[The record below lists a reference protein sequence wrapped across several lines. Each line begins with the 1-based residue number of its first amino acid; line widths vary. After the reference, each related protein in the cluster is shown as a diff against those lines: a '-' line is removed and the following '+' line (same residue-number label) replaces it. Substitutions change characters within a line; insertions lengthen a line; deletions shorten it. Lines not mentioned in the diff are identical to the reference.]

1 MVRFILLSGLLI
13 IIASCAP
20 VQLPV
25 EKGISRQLADWRSRH
40 ISEVEYDL
48 DFRIPEA
55 IDKPVTAHE
64 VIRFCLQTRRNDL
77 QLDFK
82 SDSAAVSRITCNGEA
97 MPAVIKDEHIRIEK
111 KYLKTGRNVLELT
124 FTAPDQSLNRNAEFL
139 YTLFVPDRASTA
151 FPCFDQPDLKAQFRL
166 SLDVPA
172 SWQAVANGAAK
183 QIVPSGTRRQYRFA
197 RTEPLPTYLFAFS
210 AGKFDTISRT
220 RKGHRYTLYHRE
232 TDTLK
237 VKSNVEEIF
246 KLLFLSIDQIEAYT
260 GIPLPFPKYDLVAV
274 PSFQYNGMEHPG
286 AVLYRSSSLF
296 LEGMPTRQELLQ
308 RANLI
313 AHETAHMWFGDLVTM
328 PWFDEVWLK
337 EVFANFIA
345 DKVVSPLFPEFDQ
358 DLLFLLAHQYPAYGT
373 DRTGGTHPVGQEL
386 DNLRDAGTLYGPVIY
401 HKAPVIMKMLEKKI
415 GAETLRKG
423 LHRYLHQF
431 SFGNAGWRD
440 LIALLDTTGSLK
452 EWSDA
457 WVYRAGRPHLHARID
472 NDDLVI
478 DQTDPSGENRCWQQA
493 VELVWPDGD
502 SLKRQV
508 VELEDSQ
515 IRIRDLFSG
524 GIPEWLYLNGNGQAY
539 AYVEMDKPAQQ
550 FFIRRLAGLDDDL
563 LRAAVWTDLYENLM
577 QGDLTPGGFLQAVM
591 NNLPEEKHAVI
602 FERILLYLE
611 DVYVYRADQET
622 REAYA
627 EQTEHLIGE
636 EMKRRPDQRNALT
649 RAVIRLYSSSGALSR
664 LYQVWKYQ
672 VAMEGYTP
680 TERQQNDLAFYLAL
694 KWPERAEEILN
705 VQESRLTNPD
715 ERRRFQFIRQS
726 LDPDQAARNAFF
738 TSLLRADNREH
749 EPWVNDALA
758 FLNHPLREPE
768 SIRYIRPGLEVLQE
782 IQLTGDIFFPQS
794 WLDNLLTGHHS
805 PAAADTV
812 RRFLKEHPDYPE
824 TLKRKILKSADFLL
838 KSR

>member
-1 MVRFILLSGLLI
+1 MSRFLFLFISSFL
-13 IIASCAP
+13 IASCRPA
-20 VQLPV
+20 QFPV
-25 EKGISRQLADWRSRH
+25 EKGISRQLAEWRSRH

-48 DFRIPEA
+48 DFHIPQA
-55 IDKPVTAHE
+55 IREPVTGHE
-64 VIRFCLQTRRNDL
+64 RIRFKIQTRKNDL

-82 SDSAAVSRITCNGEA
+82 SDSGAISAITCNGEDV
-97 MPAVIKDEHIRIEK
+97 PVVTRDEHVVIGKE
-111 KYLKTGRNVLELT
+111 YLKAGQNELGLT
-124 FTAPDQSLNRNAEFL
+124 FTIPDQSLNRNPEFL

-151 FPCFDQPDLKAQFRL
+151 FPCFDQPDLKAQFCL
-166 SLDVPA
+166 SLDVPVF
-172 SWQAVANGAAK
+172 WQAVANGAAK
-183 QIVPSGTRRQYRFA
+183 QIVPSGTRKQYRFA

-210 AGKFDTISRT
+210 AGKFDTINRSRN
-220 RKGHRYTLYHRE
+220 GHRYTLYHRE
-232 TDTLK
+232 TDSLK
-237 VKSNVEEIF
+237 LKRNAEEIF
-246 KLLFLSIDQIEAYT
+246 RLLFLSIDRIETYT

-296 LEGMPTRQELLQ
+296 LEGIPTRQELLQ

-345 DKVVSPLFPEFDQ
+345 DKVVSPLFPEFNQ

-373 DRTGGTHPVGQEL
+373 DRTGGTHPIGQEL

-423 LHRYLHQF
+423 LQRYLHQF
-431 SFGNAGWRD
+431 FFGNAGWRD
-440 LIALLDTTGSLK
+440 LIALLDANGSLK
-452 EWSDA
+452 EWSDT

-478 DQTDPSGENRCWQQA
+478 DQIDPSGENRCWRQA
-493 VELVWPDGD
+493 VEVVWPDGD

-508 VELEDSQ
+508 VEVENSET
-515 IRIRDLFSG
+515 RIRDLFSG
-524 GIPEWLYLNGNGQAY
+524 DPEWLYLNGNGQAY
-539 AYVEMDKPAQQ
+539 AYVEMNKPAQQ
-550 FFIRRLAGLDDDL
+550 FFIRHLAGLDDDL

-577 QGDLTPGGFLQAVM
+577 QGDLTPDGFLQVVM
-591 NNLPEEKHAVI
+591 NNLPEEKHPVI
-602 FERILLYLE
+602 FERMLSCLE
-611 DVYVYRADQET
+611 DVYVYHADQET
-622 REAYA
+622 REAYT
-627 EQTEHLIGE
+627 EQVEHLIGE
-636 EMKRRPDQRNALT
+636 EMNRRPDQRNALT
-649 RAVIRLYSSSGALSR
+649 RAAIRLYSSSGALSR

-672 VAMEGYTP
+672 ATIEGYTP

-705 VQESRLTNPD
+705 VQESRLINPD
-715 ERRRFQFIRQS
+715 ELPRFRFIRQS
-726 LDPDQAARNAFF
+726 LDPDPAARDAFF
-738 TSLLRADNREH
+738 NSLLKAENREH
-749 EPWVNDALA
+749 EAWVNDALA

-794 WLDNLLTGHHS
+794 WLDNLLTGHQS
-805 PAAADTV
+805 AAAADTV
-812 RRFLKEHPDYPE
+812 RRFLKEHPDYPG
-824 TLKRKILKSADFLL
+824 TLKRKILKSSDFLL
-838 KSR
+838 KSH